1 MIDKNKEVAGH
12 LSAIFTI
19 LIWGTTF
26 ISTKVLL
33 KSFEPIEILFFRFSI
48 GFVALMIACP
58 RRLKLTDKNQE
69 WIFIGAGISGVT
81 LYFLLENIALT
92 YSSASNV
99 GVIMS
104 IAPFFTAIFANWFLK
119 GERGKGNF
127 LIGFIVAITGI
138 FLISFNG
145 SIILKLNPIGDLLAI
160 LAAVLWAVYSI
171 LTRKISAYGYN
182 TIQTTRH
189 IFFYGLLFML
199 PIILLFDFS
208 LGIERFREPVNL
220 FNILFLGFGAS
231 ALCFVTWNTAVKY
244 LGAVKTSVY
253 IYIVPVVVV
262 VTSVLILKEKIT
274 WMSALGII
282 LTLSG
287 LIISES
293 KIFFLKR
300 GIENEYTR

>member
-26 ISTKVLL
+26 ISTKILL

-48 GFVALMIACP
+48 GFIALMIAYP
-58 RRLKLTDKNQE
+58 RRLKLTDKKQE

-104 IAPFFTAIFANWFLK
+104 IAPFFTSIFANWLLK
-119 GERGKGNF
+119 GERVKGNF

-138 FLISFNG
+138 FLISSNG
-145 SIILKLNPIGDLLAI
+145 SMILKLNPIGDLLSI
-160 LAAVLWAVYSI
+160 LAAVMWAVYSI
-171 LTRKISAYGYN
+171 LIRKISVYGYN

-189 IFFYGLLFML
+189 IFFYGILFML
-199 PIILLFDFS
+199 PIILLFDFT

-262 VTSVLILKEKIT
+262 ITSVLILKEKIT
-274 WMSALGII
+274 WMSASGII

-293 KIFFLKR
+293 EIFF
-300 GIENEYTR
+300 

>member
-1 MIDKNKEVAGH
+1 MTDKNKEVAGH

-26 ISTKVLL
+26 ISTKILL

-48 GFVALMIACP
+48 GFIALMIAYP
-58 RRLKLTDKNQE
+58 RRLKLTDKKQE

-119 GERGKGNF
+119 GERVKGNF

-145 SIILKLNPIGDLLAI
+145 SMILKLNPIGDLLSI
-160 LAAVLWAVYSI
+160 LAAVMWSVYSI
-171 LTRKISAYGYN
+171 LNRKISIYGYN

-189 IFFYGLLFML
+189 IFFYGILFML
-199 PIILLFDFS
+199 PIILLLDFT

-244 LGAVKTSVY
+244 LGAVKTSAY

-262 VTSVLILKEKIT
+262 ITSVLILKEKIT
-274 WMSALGII
+274 WMSASGII

-293 KIFFLKR
+293 KIIFLKR
-300 GIENEYTR
+300 GI